1 MRITVSPI
9 GRAVA
14 LAAVL
19 DCFAGY
25 GLSAQGTSA
34 PLPDPTGFSRKVRE
48 AVRLDYELQKNYTYV
63 EKRRDVKLSRLGKV
77 TVGPLRTFE
86 VYPSNMPGKTYKR
99 LIAIDGVPLAPAEL
113 AQRDAEHR
121 ERMTAEAER
130 NKNET
135 PGQRAQRQYQE
146 GKDRREREALMNDAF
161 NVFEAKLVGRENVD
175 GQQLVVATLTPLDN
189 AKTTTRE
196 GKWMKKF
203 HGRIWVSEA
212 DYQVARIEMEAL
224 EDLTIGWG
232 VVGRIHE
239 GTRLV
244 FARRKVDGET
254 WLPAEMRLEAS
265 GRTLLFRKF
274 KIDMV
279 TEYSDYRRWSVGT
292 SITYTTPKDERQP
305 DL

>member
-1 MRITVSPI
+1 MRITVSLI
-9 GRAVA
+9 GRAIV
-14 LAAVL
+14 LASL
-19 DCFAGY
+19 LGPFAGY
-25 GLSAQGTSA
+25 GLSAQSTDA
-34 PLPDPTGFSRKVRE
+34 PLPDQAEFARKVRE
-48 AVRLDYELQKNYTYV
+48 AVRLDYELQKNYTYI
-63 EKRRDVKLSRLGKV
+63 EKRRDVKVSRLGKV

-86 VYPSNMPGKTYKR
+86 VYPSKIPGKTYKR
-99 LIAIDGVPLAPAEL
+99 LIAIDGVPLDPAQL
-113 AQRDAEHR
+113 ARRDAEHR
-121 ERMTAEAER
+121 ERMVAEAER
-130 NKNET
+130 DKNET

-146 GKDRREREALMNDAF
+146 AKDRREREAIMNDAF
-161 NVFEAKLVGRENVD
+161 NVFEAKMVDREIVD
-175 GQQLVVATLTPLDN
+175 GQPLVVATLTPLAN

-203 HGRIWVSEA
+203 HGRIWVSEE

-232 VVGRIHE
+232 VVGRLHE

-244 FARRKVDGET
+244 FARRKVDDET

-265 GRTLLFRKF
+265 GRTLLFRTF
-274 KIDMV
+274 KIDTV

-292 SITYTTPKDERQP
+292 AITYTVPKDERQP